1 MTEDRL
7 IEIERRIASASADN
21 VVSIL
26 MEDVPE
32 VLAELRTYMG
42 IFGQDTQR
50 FLQGG
55 GTSATTHA
63 PAQQGGDG
71 EPRAPEDDRGHVQ
84 VGHPDLEVEEEVS
97 LRRQLR
103 ESSARSERSRAEAA
117 GAGSQAGGSVG
128 DRLNTPLQIEPRGT
142 GAP

>member
-55 GTSATTHA
+55 TSATTHA
-63 PAQQGGDG
+63 PEKQGGDVR
-71 EPRAPEDDRGHVQ
+71 PVAPEGDGGSVQ

-103 ESSARSERSRAEAA
+103 ESSARSERSRAE
-117 GAGSQAGGSVG
+117 GAGSTGGGSVG
-128 DRLNTPLQIEPRGT
+128 DRINTPLPIEPRGT